1 MSKQDQIEYLIIRL
15 QRTDAWI
22 NSSDTKTSIIFATM
36 GVLLAILLNDR
47 TFTIIEKILNYTL
60 FFRLLNVILVYAAG
74 VYIFLGI
81 LFLLKS
87 LTPKLDN
94 STEITSLHYFG
105 DVSTMSY
112 KRLTSD
118 YKKRNLDEE
127 IMDLLNQIHVNSK
140 ICKLKHDNL
149 KTGINHS
156 TTGILLLI
164 VTLICNYLFSSQML

>member
-22 NSSDTKTSIIFATM
+22 NSSDTKASIIFATM
-36 GVLLAILLNDR
+36 GVLLAILINDR
-47 TFTIIEKILNYTL
+47 TFTIIEKILNYAL
-60 FFRLLNVILVYAAG
+60 FFRFLNVIFIYVAG

-94 STEITSLHYFG
+94 STGIISLHYFG

-112 KRLTSD
+112 KRLISD
-118 YKKRNLDEE
+118 YEKRNLDEE
-127 IMDLLNQIHVNSK
+127 IMDLLNQIHVNST

-156 TTGILLLI
+156 KTGILLLLI
-164 VTLICNYLFSSQML
+164 TLICNYLFSSQML